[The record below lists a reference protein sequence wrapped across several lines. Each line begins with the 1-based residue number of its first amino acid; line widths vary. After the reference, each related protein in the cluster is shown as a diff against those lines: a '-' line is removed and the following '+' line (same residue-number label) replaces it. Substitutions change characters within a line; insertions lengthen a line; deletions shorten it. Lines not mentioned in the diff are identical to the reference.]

1 MRRIWRTAAWITG
14 YGLSVWAIVWLGSL
28 DWIGMDWSD
37 PVAWLTPGETEVLA
51 ARLAWA
57 TATLLLAWITIST
70 LAYLLARLVGF
81 DPASVDW
88 LAIGPVRKAVDTLV
102 AGSMLFGTVPAAGAS
117 VQPASPEPV
126 VAVDPAYVPVPAGR
140 EDTRDST
147 ADDATDPPDPTDK
160 EVVVEPGDH
169 LWKLAE
175 ERMREVL
182 GRTPED
188 SEVAPYWRKVIDVN
202 RSRLR
207 SGDPDLIFPGEEI
220 VLPPP
225 DALGLRSGS

>member
-1 MRRIWRTAAWITG
+1 MTG
-14 YGLSVWAIVWLGSL
+14 YGTSVWAVVWLGSL

-37 PVAWLTPGETEVLA
+37 PVAWLTRGEAEVLA
-51 ARLAWA
+51 ARLGWA

-70 LAYLLARLVGF
+70 LAYLVARLAGF
-81 DPASVDW
+81 DPASIDW

-117 VQPASPEPV
+117 VEPPRPEPA

-140 EDTRDST
+140 EESGKD
-147 ADDATDPPDPTDK
+147 ADVDATDTSDPADQ
-160 EVVVEPGDH
+160 EVVVRPGDH
-169 LWKLAE
+169 IWKLAE

-182 GRTPED
+182 GRTPDD
-188 SEVAPYWRKVIDVN
+188 SEVAPYWRKVIDEN

-207 SGDPDLIFPGEEI
+207 SADPDLIFPGEEI

-225 DALGLRSGS
+225 DAPRFR